1 MLTEGQPC
9 DTKRFAFQQCL
20 VSESWT
26 TRRHS
31 TQRISP
37 MPTLLKK
44 QGTPP
49 SIEARA
55 VRHVATAS
63 KHIEF
68 PLMTTHTHTH
78 AYTHTHTR
86 STEQY
91 TNKHD
96 TSADTLNECLQQ
108 MINLLTRL
116 KGSCK

>member
-1 MLTEGQPC
+1 MLVQEQSC

-55 VRHVATAS
+55 IRQHVATAS
-63 KHIEF
+63 KHIQV
-68 PLMTTHTHTH
+68 PLMTD
-78 AYTHTHTR
+78 THTHTR
-86 STEQY
+86 TRTRTRTRARTHTHIHTQVLLNSTP
-91 TNKHD
+91 TN
-96 TSADTLNECLQQ
+96 
-108 MINLLTRL
+108 MIPLLTR
-116 KGSCK
+116 